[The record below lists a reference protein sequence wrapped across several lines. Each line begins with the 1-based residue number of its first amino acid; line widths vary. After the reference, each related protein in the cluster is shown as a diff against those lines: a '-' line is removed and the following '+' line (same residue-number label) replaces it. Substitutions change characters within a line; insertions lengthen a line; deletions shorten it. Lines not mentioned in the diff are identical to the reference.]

1 LVHRYLPVTILGG
14 YDGRKTL
21 EVPKMSEEQ
30 QADKVIGSH
39 VVWALG
45 GDLIPVP
52 LFDIAAVT
60 AIQMDMLKQLADVY
74 EVEFTASTGK
84 SFVSALTGS
93 TFARIGASLIKAV
106 PGIGTVIG
114 GISMSAMSGAS
125 TYAVGQVA
133 KSIFGSQGGIINID
147 MQWAK
152 DAYSEALE
160 RGKEFASRV
169 EKDSS
174 KDVYESLDKLGK
186 LREQGVITDEEFEA
200 QKSKLLERV

>member
-1 LVHRYLPVTILGG
+1 
-14 YDGRKTL
+14 
-21 EVPKMSEEQ
+21 MSDEQ

-45 GDLIPVP
+45 GGLIPMP

-74 EVEFTASTGK
+74 GVEFSSWTGK

-106 PGIGTVIG
+106 PEIGTVIG

-133 KSIFGSQGGIINID
+133 KSVFGSQGGIMEVN

-152 DAYSEALE
+152 DAYS
-160 RGKEFASRV
+160 
-169 EKDSS
+169 
-174 KDVYESLDKLGK
+174 
-186 LREQGVITDEEFEA
+186 
-200 QKSKLLERV
+200 

>member
-1 LVHRYLPVTILGG
+1 
-14 YDGRKTL
+14 
-21 EVPKMSEEQ
+21 MSEEQ

-45 GDLIPVP
+45 GGLIPVP

-160 RGKEFASRV
+160 RGKEFVSRV